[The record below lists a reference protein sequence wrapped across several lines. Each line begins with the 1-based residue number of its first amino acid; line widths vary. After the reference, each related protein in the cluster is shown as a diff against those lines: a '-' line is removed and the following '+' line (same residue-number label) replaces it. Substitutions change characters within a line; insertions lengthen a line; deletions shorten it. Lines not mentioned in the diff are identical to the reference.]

1 MVKSSPV
8 IGVTSDC
15 AQDGRIHVRRNY
27 VEPLVRLDAVP
38 LLVPAVES
46 DYGATADALARELDG
61 LLLTGGADID
71 PRYFGEDPVPGVYG
85 ISVERDEMEI
95 ALARSFLAVDK
106 PILGICRGLQLLNVA
121 AGGSLIQDI
130 PSQEP
135 RAGEHRLRRTPRGWG
150 LHEVTISPGT
160 AIERILGKSN
170 ARVNSR
176 HHQAI
181 KDVATGL
188 EVTAM
193 ACDGVIIEAVESRSH
208 RFVVAV
214 QWHPEDL
221 YPGEDSVRLFS
232 HFIEACRG
240 GRD

>member
-1 MVKSSPV
+1 MKAIPL

-27 VEPLVRLDAVP
+27 VEPLVGLGAAP
-38 LLVPAVES
+38 LLIPAAAC
-46 DYGATADALARELDG
+46 DYREVAGELARNLDG
-61 LLLTGGADID
+61 LLLTGGADVD
-71 PRYFGEDPVPGVYG
+71 PRYYGEELVPGVHG

-95 ALARSFLAVDK
+95 ALTRSFLALDK
-106 PILGICRGLQLLNVA
+106 PIFGICRGLQMLNVA
-121 AGGSLIQDI
+121 MGGALIQDI

-135 RAGEHRLRRTPRGWG
+135 RADRHRLRRNPRGWG
-150 LHEVTISPGT
+150 LHDVMIRPGT
-160 AIERILGKSN
+160 MLESALGKTR

-181 KDVATGL
+181 KSVAEGL
-188 EVTAM
+188 EAS
-193 ACDGVIIEAVESRSH
+193 AKAADGVIIEAVESRSH
-208 RFVVAV
+208 RFVLAV

-232 HFIEACRG
+232 RFIEACRAG
-240 GRD
+240 PG